1 MLRQASEAVPFL
13 GFVKGVAMPATTIL
27 LEAQQLK
34 NVSQRLETA
43 AEEHPTVTEAL
54 LTICG
59 TIRSTATLLEVLVA
73 TKLGGSRPV

>member
-1 MLRQASEAVPFL
+1 
-13 GFVKGVAMPATTIL
+13 MPAKSIL
-27 LEAQQLK
+27 HEAQQLK